1 MLVGR
6 RHGVDPRSV
15 GSGNVGA
22 TNVARSM
29 GRRAGLLTLIGDVAK
44 GALPQAACAALSLD
58 ASVAAYAGIAAVLG
72 HLFPVFGG
80 FRGGK
85 GVATAFGVLLV
96 AAPTA
101 AVASVAVFAVAA
113 NATRYVSVGSM
124 AAAAVL
130 PFALYIFDAPWE
142 IVEMGMVVG
151 AAILWRHR
159 ENLVRLMQHSE
170 PKF

>member
-1 MLVGR
+1 VVGR
-6 RHGVDPRSV
+6 RHGVDPRST
-15 GSGNVGA
+15 GSGNIGA

-29 GRRAGLLTLIGDVAK
+29 GRRAGVVTLAGDVAK
-44 GALPQAACAALSLD
+44 GAFPQLVCQSLGLD
-58 ASVAAYAGIAAVLG
+58 VSVAAYAGMASVLG
-72 HLFPVFGG
+72 HLYPVFSG

-96 AAPTA
+96 VAPAA
-101 AVASVAVFAVAA
+101 AVGALAVFVVSA

-130 PFALYIFDAPWE
+130 PFALFVFDSPWD
-142 IVEMGMVVG
+142 VVQMGMLI
-151 AAILWRHR
+151 AAALLWRHR

-170 PKF
+170 PTF